1 MKDVPKQDL
10 PAVSGGVK
18 PGDYGDCVTPPVIV
32 LPDYPQM
39 PMVPLDP
46 VNPDP
51 LDV

>member
-1 MKDVPKQDL
+1 MKDVDRKDL

-18 PGDYGDCVTPPVIV
+18 SGDYGDCVTPPTIV
-32 LPDYPQM
+32 LPDYPQF
-39 PMVPLDP
+39 PIPLDP